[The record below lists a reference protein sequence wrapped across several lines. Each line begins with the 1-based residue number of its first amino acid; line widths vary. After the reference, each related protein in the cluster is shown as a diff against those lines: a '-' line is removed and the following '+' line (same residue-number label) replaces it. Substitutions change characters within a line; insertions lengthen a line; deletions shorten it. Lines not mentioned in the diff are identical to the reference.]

1 MRSLDVRE
9 RLVEALKLDLV
20 GPWAGHALVQERLL
34 GWVRP
39 LNWYFTGFLIPS
51 GTAPDKSRDADED
64 DDMGT
69 VPESAGLDEE
79 SSEERKAAK
88 KGYFSS
94 SMGLSFLVPNDM
106 RALSVLVR
114 WADYVK
120 AEIPGN
126 DRKPVSVWQR
136 NPHPEMVDIVLKG
149 DGHESTVREVPGS
162 GAASPRSAIA

>member
-20 GPWAGHALVQERLL
+20 GPWAGHALVQERLP

-39 LNWYFTGFLIPS
+39 SNWYFTGFLIPS

-69 VPESAGLDEE
+69 IPESAGLGEE

-88 KGYFSS
+88 KGYFPS

-114 WADYVK
+114 W
-120 AEIPGN
+120 
-126 DRKPVSVWQR
+126 
-136 NPHPEMVDIVLKG
+136 G
-149 DGHESTVREVPGS
+149 D
-162 GAASPRSAIA
+162 